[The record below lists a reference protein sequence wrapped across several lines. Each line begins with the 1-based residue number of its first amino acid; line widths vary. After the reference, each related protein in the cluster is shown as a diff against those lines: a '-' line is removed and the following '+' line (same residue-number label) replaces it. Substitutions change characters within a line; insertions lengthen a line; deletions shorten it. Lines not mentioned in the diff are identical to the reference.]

1 LPLGCLS
8 PEGDDHKFAI
18 ATERDASQGLLE
30 ELEWC
35 ELTEQTATLE
45 VTMRRRVENI
55 AFLAVLALLALVL
68 HQYTRVS
75 VATAN
80 PVSGAAGRVPT
91 FADRAATKFDL
102 LFRQPEL
109 ALP

>member
-1 LPLGCLS
+1 MCPVVLG
-8 PEGDDHKFAI
+8 
-18 ATERDASQGLLE
+18 

-45 VTMRRRVENI
+45 ATMRRRMENL
-55 AFLAVLALLALVL
+55 AFLAVLALLAFVL
-68 HQYTRVS
+68 HEYSRGS
-75 VATAN
+75 VATAKPGKN
-80 PVSGAAGRVPT
+80 AAGPVSSFIDHGS
-91 FADRAATKFDL
+91 TKFDL